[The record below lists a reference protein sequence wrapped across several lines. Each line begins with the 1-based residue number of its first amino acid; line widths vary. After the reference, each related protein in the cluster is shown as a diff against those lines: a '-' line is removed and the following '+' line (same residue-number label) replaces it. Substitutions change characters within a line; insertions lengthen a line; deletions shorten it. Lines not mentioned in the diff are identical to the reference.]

1 MDKEHAIEYVANVL
15 GSKGA
20 KIYEYSGVRFV
31 AILNGNGKSNL
42 AITFGDENM
51 TMEFAT
57 QSARFAYGDEDDLV
71 AHTEKFLSGELCA
84 VEFYHGETALFGGSR
99 IMPEKPFD
107 TTSELAAWYACGN
120 AEAEKSI
127 DEFLK
132 KNEIVVVCA
141 VWTVEDDL
149 MERSS
154 ADGKMIVLGRE
165 VI

>member
-1 MDKEHAIEYVANVL
+1 MDKERAIEYVAKAL
-15 GSKGA
+15 ETKGA
-20 KIYEYSGVRFV
+20 KIYEYSGQRFV
-31 AILNGNGKSNL
+31 AVLNENGKSNL

-57 QSARFAYGDEDDLV
+57 QSARFAYGDENDLV

-99 IMPEKPFD
+99 TMPEKPFE

-141 VWTVEDDL
+141 VWTAAPDL
-149 MERSS
+149 AEKSL
-154 ADGKMIVLGRE
+154 ADGKMNVLGR
-165 VI
+165 

>member
-1 MDKEHAIEYVANVL
+1 MDKEQAIEYVEKAL
-15 GSKGA
+15 ESKGA
-20 KIYEYSGVRFV
+20 KIYEYSGTRFV
-31 AILNGNGKSNL
+31 AVLNTNGKSNL

-71 AHTEKFLSGELCA
+71 AHTERFLAGELCA

-99 IMPEKPFD
+99 VMPEKPFE

-120 AEAEKSI
+120 AEVAKNV
-127 DEFLK
+127 DDFLK

-141 VWTVEDDL
+141 VWSAASDL
-149 MERSS
+149 AEKSS
-154 ADGKMIVLGRE
+154 SDGKMVVLGQ
-165 VI
+165 